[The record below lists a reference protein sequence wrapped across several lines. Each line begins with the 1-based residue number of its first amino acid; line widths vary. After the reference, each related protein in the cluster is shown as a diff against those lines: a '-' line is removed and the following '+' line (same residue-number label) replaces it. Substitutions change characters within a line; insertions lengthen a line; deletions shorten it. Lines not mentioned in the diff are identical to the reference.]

1 MDFPKKWLIV
11 SFLAHVVILWASGYI
26 FFSIRQPSSH
36 IPVDF
41 QYFKITESEPP
52 PVVPPTVST
61 PPITAEPSII
71 EEPENIT
78 PLPAAREKFK
88 ITPPPLPELP
98 PDFMME
104 KEKVDSTAIKKENL
118 KRIYMENMIVP
129 YEVDIFAVLDMS
141 PVEIRPTREDTLRMI
156 INNLSLHLDRQ
167 DVEILNDIVGDRY
180 YSRHSNPT
188 VPVDAILKKGF
199 SWLSGFISSKF
210 SSKTI
215 PGADRFL
222 TFDDINVMK
231 LLWQL
236 KSATPGQV
244 YSQIPQYI
252 ILPMSDVVMILEQL
266 TKKGI
271 VKKDEVKSEDV
282 YSPLEQLLKRGSL
295 NKDTGEYEAVYTP
308 IVSREELLEFH
319 LAQYSNVK
327 LLTGSEGSYGDAYE
341 ILETIEKKLIMLSTE
356 EIKK

>member
-41 QYFKITESEPP
+41 QYFKIVESELPP
-52 PVVPPTVST
+52 AVLPLPAAETPVKVK
-61 PPITAEPSII
+61 
-71 EEPENIT
+71 EEPEKVPSSST
-78 PLPAAREKFK
+78 AREKFK
-88 ITPPPLPELP
+88 ITPPSLPELP

-215 PGADRFL
+215 TGVDRFV

-244 YSQIPQYI
+244 YSQIPQHI
-252 ILPMSDVVMILEQL
+252 TLPMSDVVMVLEQL

-271 VKKDEVKSEDV
+271 VKKDEAKSEDL

-295 NKDTGEYEAVYTP
+295 NKDTGEYEAVYSP

-319 LAQYSNVK
+319 LAQYAKMK